1 MCIFYLNMWHVRVS
15 REFTKVWSCSFIY
28 VRVVSVSRII
38 YANWNKTSCVS
49 FTRICKSA
57 SCVTFTRIWCNLRF
71 QTHHFYIQ
79 FECPMSWHLFLPKK
93 FTFEYLHRPP
103 PTVYAKGD
111 QFIKRKTK
119 SHCRFKIIVWCGY
132 GNMGEPL
139 LLCIG
144 KLIKTKALLRRN
156 PFNIYSNLLWLA
168 MLTPEKLI

>member
-1 MCIFYLNMWHVRVS
+1 MCIFYIWTCDMCECLENS
-15 REFTKVWSCSFIY
+15 RRFIY

-38 YANWNKTSCVS
+38 YANWNKTSCAS

-79 FECPMSWHLFLPKK
+79 FECPMSWHLFLQKNL
-93 FTFEYLHRPP
+93 TFEYSHRPP

-111 QFIKRKTK
+111 QFIKRKKTK

-156 PFNIYSNLLWLA
+156 PFNIYSNSLWLA
-168 MLTPEKLI
+168 MLTQEKLI